1 MMTSPSISRMRR
13 SGRRLAAAD
22 TSQRLSGEGRRS
34 RAERLDI
41 IFRVAAAGASECSAW
56 VIPLLE
62 RSDSN
67 EDSTRETWR
76 C

>member
-1 MMTSPSISRMRR
+1 MTNPPISRLRR
-13 SGRRLAAAD
+13 SGQRLAAAD
-22 TSQRLSGEGRRS
+22 TSQRLGSERRRS

-56 VIPLLE
+56 IIPMLE
-62 RSDSN
+62 RGDLN